1 MPIPG
6 EGDDPFPAKGGRG
19 GVGNPGGTGGGFGS
33 GLAGSSFG
41 GGGFGG
47 GGFGSPGAGSYGRR
61 RRLGALGG
69 EQAFTPM
76 GESAMTYEMP
86 TVEGA
91 QPWQAAPAAP
101 AAGGSRLAQI
111 IAARGSG
118 NRGIMRL
125 PAGGVPAGP
134 AANPMSPGGDVRDIA
149 NILRQLGIDAGYF
162 SPEGSKSRIDALRG
176 ELRRK
181 GQANRDRSSLMAKR
195 YAPDDPRAQAFAQIS
210 SDVASG
216 KSEQD
221 ALAGAFNEM
230 QGGNEAFFRNLLMK
244 QLAHAY
250 GWDSADQ
257 AGQIAQWGQDQG
269 GGLGGFFGD
278 VLGAGLGSF
287 AGGYGG
293 TVGRRLG
300 GG

>member
-1 MPIPG
+1 MP
-6 EGDDPFPAKGGRG
+6 GGLDVSSG
-19 GVGNPGGTGGGFGS
+19 GGTGDGWYV
-33 GLAGSSFG
+33 
-41 GGGFGG
+41 
-47 GGFGSPGAGSYGRR
+47 PPQQQ
-61 RRLGALGG
+61 ALGG
-69 EQAFTPM
+69 
-76 GESAMTYEMP
+76 GSMTYEMP

-91 QPWQAAPAAP
+91 QPWQAAPAAPAAP

-118 NRGIMRL
+118 NRGIMRM

-257 AGQIAQWGQDQG
+257 QGQIDQWGKDSG
-269 GGLGGFFGD
+269 GFDWGGFLGG
-278 VLGAGLGSF
+278 VAGAAIPF
-287 AGGYGG
+287 KP
-293 TVGRRLG
+293 
-300 GG
+300 